1 MFMHTK
7 TLHTTIHTH
16 RQAHICIYTQVHR
29 IFNWFRIDAVNH
41 EGNMHTTKHTRTQ
54 AQTHPHAHKIT
65 YLHLLELVPDR
76 RGQPRRDGKILTE
89 VNGGAIV
96 DMI

>member
-1 MFMHTK
+1 MHTK

-54 AQTHPHAHKIT
+54 AQTHTRTHAHIPLYLRLYAYT
-65 YLHLLELVPDR
+65 YASLCACAATERWLN
-76 RGQPRRDGKILTE
+76 PRQ
-89 VNGGAIV
+89 
-96 DMI
+96 